1 MRSPQEIVTI
11 MMEKDAFSKWLNV
24 KILEIKKGYC
34 KLSAEVHSEMLNGFD
49 IAHGG
54 ITYSLSDSALAFA
67 SNSYGYQCVSVET
80 AISHL
85 RPCRQGDVLTATCQE
100 VHRGRSIA
108 IYTVTVT
115 NQDNEDISHFKGTVH
130 ISERIW

>member
-1 MRSPQEIVTI
+1 MKTPKEII
-11 MMEKDAFSKWLNV
+11 DLMLSNDAFSKWLNV
-24 KILEIKKGYC
+24 EIESVGEGFC
-34 KLSAEVHSEMLNGFD
+34 KLRATIKAEMLNGFG

-67 SNSYGYQCVSVET
+67 SNSCGYQCVSIET

-85 RPCRQGDVLTATCQE
+85 RPAREGDTLYVNCQE
-100 VHRGRSIA
+100 VHRGKSIA
-108 IYTVTVT
+108 IYTVNIQ
-115 NQDNEDISHFKGTVH
+115 NQNGEDISHFKGTVH